1 MNSNYEKIGK
11 FVEYYD
17 EINSNEEFSN
27 LDDLQGINSNKYF
40 QECKS
45 NKNDIELNRYRIC
58 RNHTFAYNKATSRN
72 GEKIS
77 IAYREDGDCLISPSY
92 ITFKI
97 SDKERIIPKYL
108 MLCFSKELFD
118 SYSRFNSWGSATEF
132 LNWEDFCDME
142 IKVPTIP
149 EQKEIIKKYEIIE
162 KRIEVLSNENNLL
175 NQICTLQL
183 SKFNNYVESCNS
195 TKYITIR
202 ELVSSNE
209 SNYSKKDKFDEI
221 IYLDTG
227 SITEN
232 YVSDYQYFNTKEEKI
247 PSRCKR
253 KVVDGSMIFST
264 VRPNNKHY
272 GMIYNPKENF
282 LVSTGFSVFVPTQ
295 KEISIELVYM
305 WLTSDEVLSK
315 LNEIAEVSVTTY
327 PSVSNDDILNV
338 SIEVPTEFNYENINK
353 ILRRVMK
360 RISRNNDEIRLLNK
374 LKFNYINKF

>member
-1 MNSNYEKIGK
+1 MSSNYEKIGK
-11 FVEYYD
+11 FVELYD
-17 EINSNEEFSN
+17 EINSNEEFSD

-97 SDKERIIPKYL
+97 IDKEKLLPKYL
-108 MLCFSKELFD
+108 MLYFSKELFD
-118 SYSRFNSWGSATEF
+118 CYSRFNSWGSATEF

-142 IKVPTIP
+142 INVPP
-149 EQKEIIKKYEIIE
+149 LDEQREIIKKYEIIE
-162 KRIEVLSNENNLL
+162 ERIDLLDNENALL
-175 NQICTLQL
+175 NKICSLQL
-183 SKFNNYVESCNS
+183 LKFNNYVEKCNS
-195 TKYITIR
+195 TKNITIR

-232 YVSDYQYFNTKEEKI
+232 YISDYQYLNTKKDKI

-253 KVVDGSMIFST
+253 KVTDGCMIFST

-272 GMIYNPKENF
+272 GMIYEPKDNF

-295 KEISIELVYM
+295 NKISLELVYM
-305 WLTSDEVLSK
+305 WLTSDDVLSK

-327 PSVSNDDILNV
+327 PSVSNEDILNV
-338 SIEVPTEFNYENINK
+338 SVEVPTEYNYDELNK
-353 ILRRVMK
+353 VLKSVMK
-360 RISRNNDEIRLLNK
+360 RISRNNNEIRILNK
-374 LKFNYINKF
+374 LKFNYINMF